1 MSSSTSEESNEE
13 ALQWF
18 ESGVNAMNL
27 EDWNSSVKCLS
38 HAVRLKPDELEY
50 REQKHRSCRRKFQ
63 KNGNVSKLSRVKL
76 AAIRGRIRSA
86 NVRED
91 WAALDQLAE
100 DAIAID
106 PWDARTFAHIA
117 EAAARVDRVEIA
129 KYAWTSAVKIDGTNT
144 AYLRSFG
151 AVLQANGELEMAKSC
166 FEKMRVIAPTSP
178 IAEDLIRAIDIAA
191 LMEQRGFAKAKNSR
205 DVAARQEEPRP
216 AVDQRF
222 DAFVTLAKH
231 HTKRKEHE
239 KTIEACKSAL
249 SIVPGDRSIQTRM
262 EDAEVA
268 FLRQQAMD
276 ARNAARQD
284 PKCDRRRETATQL
297 LTRLSS
303 REIQIHSQWVQENP
317 DNLLHTYYLAD
328 CYRRAS
334 QLETAICLFQK
345 VCADPQLQTEARI
358 AIGECRIRSD
368 QAELGRQ
375 ELEIALLEVDPA
387 AQPRAFKLAHYWLG
401 RLYETRKEY
410 AKSVEHYGNITAVDS
425 QFRDVARRLQ
435 VLNTITWP

>member
-1 MSSSTSEESNEE
+1 MD
-13 ALQWF
+13 
-18 ESGVNAMNL
+18 L
-27 EDWNSSVKCLS
+27 EDWGDSVKCLS
-38 HAVRLKPDELEY
+38 SAVRLKPDELEY
-50 REQKHRSCRRKFQ
+50 RKQKHRSCRRKFQ

-76 AAIRGRIRSA
+76 AAIRGRIRAA

-91 WAALDQLAE
+91 WSALDQLAE

-129 KYAWTSAVKIDGTNT
+129 KYAWTSAVKIDGANT

-166 FEKMRVIAPTSP
+166 FEKMRVIDPTSL
-178 IAEDLIRAIDIAA
+178 IAEDLIRAIDIAS
-191 LMEQRGFAKAKNSR
+191 LMEQRGFATANNSR
-205 DVAARQEEPRP
+205 DVGDRQEEPRS
-216 AVDQRF
+216 AVDQKF
-222 DAFVTLAKH
+222 VAFVTLAQH
-231 HTKRKEHE
+231 HAQRKEHE
-239 KTIEACKSAL
+239 KSIEAYRSAL
-249 SIVPGDRSIQTRM
+249 SIVPGDRSIQTRL
-262 EDAEVA
+262 EDVEVA
-268 FLRQQAMD
+268 FLRQQAVD

-284 PKCDRRRETATQL
+284 PKSDRRRETATEL
-297 LTRLSS
+297 LTDLSR
-303 REIQIHSQWVQENP
+303 REIQIHSQRVQENP
-317 DNLLHTYYLAD
+317 DSLLHTYYLAD

-375 ELEIALLEVDPA
+375 ELEIALLEVDRA
-387 AQPRAFKLAHYWLG
+387 AKPRSFKLAHYWLG

-410 AKSVEHYGNITAVDS
+410 AKSVEHYGEITAVDP
-425 QFRDVARRLQ
+425 QFRDVAKRLQ
-435 VLNTITWP
+435 VLNALTWP